1 VSEVERLDE
10 LIDALQAPL
19 TDADRDAGWTDE
31 IRDRWLAYAGGLRDG
46 LRTATDPEPSG
57 AAAHW
62 LRWLDGDVN
71 TSAGSPLVGLFAS
84 AQQELKR
91 FRERHAGS

>member
-1 VSEVERLDE
+1 VSELERLDE
-10 LIDALQAPL
+10 LIVALQAPL

-31 IRDRWLAYAGGLRDG
+31 IRERWLAYADGLRDG
-46 LRTATDPEPSG
+46 LRTATDPDPSG

-62 LRWLDGDVN
+62 LRWLDLDVQP
-71 TSAGSPLVGLFAS
+71 GPSPLVGLFAS

-91 FRERHAGS
+91 FREHHAGS